1 MARRLRLGPLA
12 LVAGLLSGVC
22 AGVPGAQAA
31 EAPYVDMTAAIET
44 VQRYDDALLAFTEG
58 VIGAGAGIGEDGS
71 PVIRV
76 YVESLPAI
84 GVPSTLDG
92 LPVELAV
99 TGRVVPRGAQEE
111 RPVPIGVSIGH
122 PAVTAGTLGAR
133 VKSGSTVYILNNNHV
148 IANENDAS
156 IGDAVL
162 QPGPVD
168 GGTAPGD
175 QIGTL
180 SAFVSIVFSDSASN
194 TMDAAIAVTSTA
206 NVSTG
211 TPAGGYGV
219 PSSSTTGAS
228 VGQSVQ
234 KYGRTTGQ
242 TTGTVSEVGAT
253 VTSSATEHTRSLF
266 QPSRPTR

>member
-84 GVPSTLDG
+84 GVPLTLDG
-92 LPVELAV
+92 LPVEFAV

-162 QPGPVD
+162 QPDPVE
-168 GGTAPGD
+168 
-175 QIGTL
+175 
-180 SAFVSIVFSDSASN
+180 
-194 TMDAAIAVTSTA
+194 
-206 NVSTG
+206 
-211 TPAGGYGV
+211 
-219 PSSSTTGAS
+219 
-228 VGQSVQ
+228 SVQ

-253 VTSSATEHTRSLF
+253 VTATAGHYLHRRGSSTRSASHRV
-266 QPSRPTR
+266 PSPPAATQARSSSRTPARPTR